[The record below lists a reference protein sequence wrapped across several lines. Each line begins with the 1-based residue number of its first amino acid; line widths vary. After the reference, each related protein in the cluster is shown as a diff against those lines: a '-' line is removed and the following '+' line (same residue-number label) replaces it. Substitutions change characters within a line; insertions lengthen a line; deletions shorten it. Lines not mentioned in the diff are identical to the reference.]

1 MGEKTTYKSY
11 NIFIPVTWTKTL
23 IFAPSNKY
31 EKDPLKKKKRLALV
45 FITALLS
52 KCGEKDRCYINILEA
67 NSQQDFFYIFQMHPM
82 VRSTMS
88 Q

>member
-1 MGEKTTYKSY
+1 MGGKNNYKSY

-31 EKDPLKKKKRLALV
+31 EKDPLKKKKTALV

-52 KCGEKDRCYINILEA
+52 KCGEKDR
-67 NSQQDFFYIFQMHPM
+67 
-82 VRSTMS
+82 
-88 Q
+88 